1 MSITLAQICDAIE
14 TTLGAATTLTATD
27 GTHSQSYD
35 ELEEGIGDVPMLQVY
50 PQSGSQD
57 AAGRTDRTTFGGGN
71 RQTEFVIHADYYA
84 RERSHIGEDMALLVN
99 GIDAMQN
106 VFEGQDKKPY
116 FDLAG
121 IQAFRWTWERVQF
134 AYGGTSYM
142 GARFMITVRVF

>member
-1 MSITLAQICDAIE
+1 MSIMLAQICDAIE
-14 TTLGAATTLTATD
+14 TTLSAATTLTALA

-35 ELEEGIGDVPMLQVY
+35 ELTEGVNDLPMLQVY

-99 GIDAMQN
+99 GIDAMQTI
-106 VFEGQDKKPY
+106 FEAQDKKPY
-116 FDLAG
+116 FALAG
-121 IQAFRWTWERVQF
+121 IQSFRWTWDRVQF
-134 AYGGTSYM
+134 AYGNTAYM
-142 GARFMITVRVF
+142 GARFVITVRVF